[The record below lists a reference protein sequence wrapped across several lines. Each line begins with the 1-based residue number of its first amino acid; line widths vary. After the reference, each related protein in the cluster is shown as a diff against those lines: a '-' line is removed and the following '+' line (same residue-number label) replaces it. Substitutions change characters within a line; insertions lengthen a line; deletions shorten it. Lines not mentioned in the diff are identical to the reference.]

1 MLHDP
6 TFWVAV
12 ALVVFIAAVFKP
24 VSKMVTKGLDDRA
37 EKIKDELD
45 EAERLRNEAQDL
57 LAQYQRKQRDA
68 AKEAEAIIQHAKD
81 EAERMDREGRE
92 RLKAALERREK
103 LAMDRIALAEQQA
116 VERVRARAVDVAIA
130 ATQDI
135 LTASMDADKSNALI
149 DDAIGELPNRLH

>member
-6 TFWVAV
+6 TFWVAI
-12 ALVVFIAAVFKP
+12 ALAVFIIAIFKP
-24 VSKMVTKGLDDRA
+24 VTKMVTKGLDERA

-68 AKEAEAIIQHAKD
+68 ASEAEAIIQHAKE

-103 LAMDRIALAEQQA
+103 LAVDRIALAEQQA
-116 VERVRARAVDVAIA
+116 IERVRARAVDVAIA
-130 ATQDI
+130 ATQSI
-135 LTASMDADKSNALI
+135 LTASMDAKKSSALI
-149 DDAIGELPNRLH
+149 DDAIDQLPGRLH

>member
-6 TFWVAV
+6 TFWVAI
-12 ALVVFIAAVFKP
+12 ALAVFIIAIFNP
-24 VSKMVTKGLDDRA
+24 VSKMMTKGLDERA

-68 AKEAEAIIQHAKD
+68 ASEAEAIIQHAKE

-92 RLKAALERREK
+92 RLKSALERRDK
-103 LAMDRIALAEQQA
+103 LAMDRIAIAEHQA
-116 VERVRARAVDVAIA
+116 VDRVRARAVDVAIA

-135 LTASMDADKSNALI
+135 LTASMDAKKSNALI
-149 DDAIGELPNRLH
+149 DDAVVQLPERLH

>member
-135 LTASMDADKSNALI
+135 LTASMNADKSNALI
-149 DDAIGELPNRLH
+149 DDAIGELPDRLH

>member
-135 LTASMDADKSNALI
+135 LTASMNADKSNALI